1 MVVAVIGNAAC
12 SVEEAKL
19 AQEIGE
25 QLASRGATVIC
36 GGLGGAMEAVC
47 HGAKLKGG
55 LTVGILPGNDPEV
68 ANPWVDVAIAT
79 GVGQGRNA
87 MIVQS
92 AQAVI
97 AIGGRYG
104 TLSEIGYALK
114 RGIPVV
120 GLNTW
125 VLSRGGKEDDTIIR
139 ARNVA
144 DAVDK
149 VFYLAQNKEGQ
160 R

>member
-1 MVVAVIGNAAC
+1 
-12 SVEEAKL
+12 
-19 AQEIGE
+19 
-25 QLASRGATVIC
+25 
-36 GGLGGAMEAVC
+36 MEAVC
-47 HGAKLKGG
+47 RGAKLKGG
-55 LTVGILPGNDPEV
+55 LTVGILPGNDPEM

-87 MIVQS
+87 MVVQS

-104 TLSEIGYALK
+104 TLSEIGHALK

-149 VFYLAQNKEGQ
+149 ALSLAQNKEDQ

>member
-25 QLASRGATVIC
+25 QLASRGATVVC

-47 HGAKLKGG
+47 RGAKLKGG
-55 LTVGILPGNDPEV
+55 LTVGILPGNDPEM

-79 GVGQGRNA
+79 GVGEGRNV
-87 MIVQS
+87 MVVQS

-104 TLSEIGYALK
+104 TLSEIGLALK

-149 VFYLAQNKEGQ
+149 ALSLAQNKEGQ

>member
-25 QLASRGATVIC
+25 QLASRGATVVC

-47 HGAKLKGG
+47 RGAKLKGG
-55 LTVGILPGNDPEV
+55 LTVGILPGNDPEM
-68 ANPWVDVAIAT
+68 ANPWVDVVIAT

-87 MIVQS
+87 MVVQS

-104 TLSEIGYALK
+104 TLSEIGLALK

-149 VFYLAQNKEGQ
+149 ALSLAQNKEGQ

>member
-1 MVVAVIGNAAC
+1 MVVAVVGNAAC

-47 HGAKLKGG
+47 RGAKLKGG
-55 LTVGILPGNDPEV
+55 LTVGILPGNDPDM

-104 TLSEIGYALK
+104 TLSEIGHALK

-120 GLNTW
+120 GLSTW

-149 VFYLAQNKEGQ
+149 ALSLAQNKEGQ

>member
-25 QLASRGATVIC
+25 QLASRGATVVC

-47 HGAKLKGG
+47 RGAKLKGG
-55 LTVGILPGNDPEV
+55 LTVGILPGNDPEM

-87 MIVQS
+87 MVVQS

-104 TLSEIGYALK
+104 TLSEIGHALK

-149 VFYLAQNKEGQ
+149 ALSLAQNKEDQ

>member
-25 QLASRGATVIC
+25 QLASRGATVVC

-47 HGAKLKGG
+47 RGAKLKGG
-55 LTVGILPGNDPEV
+55 LTVGILPGKDPEM

-79 GVGQGRNA
+79 GVGEGRNA
-87 MIVQS
+87 MVVQS

-104 TLSEIGYALK
+104 TLSEIGHALK

-125 VLSRGGKEDDTIIR
+125 VLSRGGKEDGTIIR

-149 VFYLAQNKEGQ
+149 ALSLAQNKEGQ

>member
-25 QLASRGATVIC
+25 QLASRGATVVC

-47 HGAKLKGG
+47 RGAKLKGG
-55 LTVGILPGNDPEV
+55 LTVGILPGNDPEM

-104 TLSEIGYALK
+104 TLSEIGLALK

-149 VFYLAQNKEGQ
+149 ALSLAQNKEGQ